1 MYENDDGVDVVL
13 NKDPWRFRIAIV
25 SSPVIPGTGFKR
37 LNVEIFQGSSPSV
50 HKEKTQDD
58 GGKTSW
64 VVFRPVYDKSPLKKR
79 LCSASD
85 KRYSQTESSTFC
97 KKSLQF
103 PSKAKAG
110 TIRGR
115 SATIYSDY
123 DYDDDD
129 DDALAN
135 PLDKVNTPFQRYINK
150 NKEQIRLKEN
160 SLWELQDK
168 LKEFNDR
175 LKVVPVQGRR

>member
-1 MYENDDGVDVVL
+1 M
-13 NKDPWRFRIAIV
+13 
-25 SSPVIPGTGFKR
+25 
-37 LNVEIFQGSSPSV
+37 
-50 HKEKTQDD
+50 
-58 GGKTSW
+58 
-64 VVFRPVYDKSPLKKR
+64 FRPVYDKSPLKKR

-135 PLDKVNTPFQRYINK
+135 PLDKVNTPFQKYINK

-175 LKVVPVQGRR
+175 LKVVKAQYKEDGKMCHNCHLRLNHTSRNCMNEIKERD